1 MSLDFLAL
9 YHAWHELDNG
19 ARAQL
24 RRVAAPDELKDIPV
38 FYRLVKTF
46 NWAEPRQQYAL
57 IRMVFCLTAGNNAIT
72 HQPSEQGKAAK
83 SLGRVLAQS
92 EKINERRIYQLI
104 RAQSPNDMIQLRRL
118 LTQAEPTLDWALMA
132 NTLCYWGVHQK
143 RQLLEDFV
151 LSLNDKK

>member
-38 FYRLVKTF
+38 FYRLVKPF
-46 NWAEPRQQYAL
+46 NWTEPRQQHAL

-83 SLGRVLAQS
+83 SLGRCW
-92 EKINERRIYQLI
+92 RRVK
-104 RAQSPNDMIQLRRL
+104 RSMS
-118 LTQAEPTLDWALMA
+118 AEFTSS
-132 NTLCYWGVHQK
+132 
-143 RQLLEDFV
+143 FV
-151 LSLNDKK
+151 RKAPMT